1 MSLEGD
7 GPTDELYFLL
17 WSKNPAT
24 RRGPAVFVPDT
35 VIYKCGSPCAWYFTS
50 ASSPA
55 LLRKNKHNLTSA
67 RIEEAFA
74 KQAGTDVVAAWW
86 TLPNVF
92 VEEEAANLYRK
103 LEQQDGVSGGGGGS
117 SIEYLDKAGLHEF
130 LFRRRKDCGILQ
142 RFVEPKV
149 QQFEP

>member
-17 WSKNPAT
+17 WSKNPTAS
-24 RRGPAVFVPDT
+24 RRGPAVFMPDT

-55 LLRKNKHNLTSA
+55 VLRKNKHNLTSA
-67 RIEEAFA
+67 RIEEAFT
-74 KQAGTDVVAAWW
+74 KQAGTDIVAAWW

-92 VEEEAANLYRK
+92 I
-103 LEQQDGVSGGGGGS
+103 DGGGGGGS

-149 QQFEP
+149 DRIESTLSFPSFSVHIT